1 MRKRSSSSVRIFYPE
16 FDRNQLVKI
25 LRERLKLLEARLPL
39 VRVVLFG
46 SYAQGNYTAAS
57 DVDLF
62 VVYRGRARRD
72 AYAVARKV
80 LAIPRLEPHL
90 YSEAQYTRMKGV
102 IGRMAEGGIVLLA
115 RNDNG

>member
-1 MRKRSSSSVRIFYPE
+1 MRRRSSSSVRIFYPE
-16 FDRNQLVKI
+16 FDRGKLAHI
-25 LRERLKLLEARLPL
+25 LAGRLKLLEARLPL

-46 SYAQGNYTAAS
+46 SYARGSYTIGS
-57 DVDLF
+57 DIDLL

-90 YSEAQYTRMKGV
+90 YSEAQYKRMKGV
-102 IGRMAEGGIVLLA
+102 IGRIAEGGIFLLA
-115 RNDNG
+115 RDANG